1 MFLTDGSVCSRCTW
15 NATAS
20 AFTLY
25 VECYGQCV
33 HAVRGMLRP
42 VRSRYTWNATV
53 QCVNAERGMLRPV
66 CSRCTWNATASAFT
80 LYVECYGQCVHAVR
94 EMLWVSVFMSYD
106 RGMLGS
112 NAVGGV
118 LQSRMSIQIA
128 VAFAYTHRVY

>member
-1 MFLTDGSVCSRCTW
+1 MMHLTMKCVPYCRISVFTLYLECYESVCSRFMW
-15 NATAS
+15 YATAS

-33 HAVRGMLRP
+33 HAVRG
-42 VRSRYTWNATV
+42 
-53 QCVNAERGMLRPV
+53 
-66 CSRCTWNATASAFT
+66 
-80 LYVECYGQCVHAVR
+80 
-94 EMLWVSVFMSYD
+94 MLWVSVFMSYD